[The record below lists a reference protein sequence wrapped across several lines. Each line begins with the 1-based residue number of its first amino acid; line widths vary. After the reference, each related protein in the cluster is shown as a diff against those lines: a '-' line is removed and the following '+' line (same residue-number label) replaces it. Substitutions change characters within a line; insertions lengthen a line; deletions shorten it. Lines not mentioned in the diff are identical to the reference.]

1 MKKCFVKMFF
11 VAVLGMVMSNAQAQ
25 GLKGLIDKAKGAV
38 TNVTTK
44 KGGNKDDSKSVS
56 AIAKPLVADVKNA
69 VSEIRSLTGLTKA
82 NFEKKVK
89 SLGYAETTD
98 DTGLF
103 GGGTVYKGKGAY
115 LTVKMGTR
123 GTESLTNEVTKAIY
137 SKKPDFAA
145 MKLSFLN
152 FGTQC
157 TDLKA
162 EFKNANVE
170 ETGKILS
177 GVGANNISKRTSKFL
192 PALDNMISAKK
203 EFFARD
209 EYSEQD
215 YEYRSIY
222 YFIKITGAAMLQ
234 MTVVDKTIDSLE
246 G

>member
-1 MKKCFVKMFF
+1 MFF
-11 VAVLGMVMSNAQAQ
+11 VAVLGMVISNAQAQ

-38 TNVTTK
+38 SNGANK
-44 KGGNKDDSKSVS
+44 KGGSKDDSKSTR
-56 AIAKPLVADVKNA
+56 AIGKPLVVDVKNA

-89 SLGYAETTD
+89 SMGYVETTD

-103 GGGTVYKGKGAY
+103 GGGTVYKSKSKGNA
-115 LTVKMGTR
+115 LTAKMGTR
-123 GTESLTNEVTKAIY
+123 GGESLTIEVSKIVY
-137 SKKPDFAA
+137 SKKPDFTA
-145 MKLSFLN
+145 MKLNFLN

-162 EFKNANVE
+162 DFKNANVE

-203 EFFARD
+203 EFYAKE

-215 YEYRSIY
+215 YEYRSTY
-222 YFIKITGAAMLQ
+222 YFIKVTGAAMLE
-234 MTVVDKTIDSLE
+234 MTVVDKTVDSLE